1 MPSDRRDKI
10 RELLRLSHELGR
22 EDRGMAILGEGNS
35 SARLGDGSFVIKAS
49 GSSLGTLRAG
59 DLVECTSGPLL
70 PLFDRRG
77 AGDAQVEAALEA
89 CRVDPRSKKPSIETL
104 FHAFFLSL
112 PEVEFV
118 GHTHAP
124 AVSRILCSPQARLF
138 ASRRL
143 FPDEVI
149 CCGEASVLV
158 PYTDPGL
165 PLARAIRSRTRSYM
179 GRYRRAPRVVLLEN
193 HGIVTLGRTP
203 EAVLAAMLMAE
214 KAARIWLGA
223 ALLGGPHFLPA
234 CEVRRIAGRADE
246 ECRRRAMKI

>member
-1 MPSDRRDKI
+1 MPSDRREKI

-35 SARLGDGSFVIKAS
+35 SARLGDGSFLIKAS
-49 GSSLGTLRAG
+49 GCSLGTLRAG
-59 DLVECTSGPLL
+59 DLVECRNEPLL
-70 PLFDRRG
+70 PLFDRRR
-77 AGDAQVEAALEA
+77 AGDEEVEAALEA

-104 FHAFFLSL
+104 FHAFFLTL
-112 PEVEFV
+112 EEVEFV

-124 AVSRILCSPQARLF
+124 AVSRILCSPRARLF

-158 PYTDPGL
+158 SYADPGL
-165 PLARAIRSRTRSYM
+165 PLARAIRSGTRSYIEKH
-179 GRYRRAPRVVLLEN
+179 RQAPRVVLLEN

-234 CEVRRIAGRADE
+234 REVRRIAGRADE

>member
-1 MPSDRRDKI
+1 MASERRGKI

-35 SARLGDGSFVIKAS
+35 SARLGGGTFLIKAS
-49 GSSLGTLRAG
+49 GASLGSLRAG
-59 DLVECTSGPLL
+59 DLVECTSDPLL
-70 PLFDRRG
+70 PLLDQRR
-77 AGDAQVEAALEA
+77 AGDEEVEAALEA
-89 CRVDPRSKKPSIETL
+89 CRVDPGSKKPSIETL
-104 FHAFFLSL
+104 FHAFLLSL

-124 AVSRILCSPQARLF
+124 AVSRILCSPRALLF

-143 FPDEVI
+143 FPDEVV
-149 CCGEASVLV
+149 CCGEASALV

-165 PLARAIRSRTRSYM
+165 PLARAIRSRTQSYM
-179 GRYRRAPRVVLLEN
+179 KKHGRVPRVVLLEN

-234 CEVRRIAGRADE
+234 REVRRIAGRADE